1 MLAKE
6 GWRLLQQQESLVYK
20 CFKVKYFPHGTFLE
34 AMDVPNGSYIWKSLL
49 AAQPILRKG
58 GCWRVGNGSSI
69 RVTKDSWIPNHP
81 TH

>member
-34 AMDVPNGSYIWKSLL
+34 AMDVPNSSYIWKSLL